1 MDVFVIEGV
10 LHVTVQV
17 TYVRTRLDGELLV
30 NVLGPDE
37 FAPLLPE
44 KLSQNVITKL
54 SQNFRLLY
62 KIVTWCC

>member
-17 TYVRTRLDGELLV
+17 TYVRTRLDGELFV
-30 NVLGPDE
+30 DVLGPDE

-44 KLSQNVITKL
+44 KQSQNVITKIPTK
-54 SQNFRLLY
+54 F
-62 KIVTWCC
+62 